1 MSSKFDPRKHHRP
14 FDRAQ
19 GRRSIRLPDYD
30 YSQPGAYFVTIVTWH
45 RECLFGEVVGGEM
58 KLNKIGE
65 IVRWEWLELP
75 KRLGFIELGAFVVM
89 PNHFHGILIFY
100 ETVGATR
107 QGLTDARS
115 GSVSFPRL
123 TTEGIDGS
131 PLPHGPKPASLG
143 TIMAQFKSRLTKRL
157 WKIPSLKGIPIW
169 QRNYYEH
176 IIRNEGDLQNKTDY
190 IEANPMLWNQ
200 DDENPVNVK
209 P

>member
-65 IVRWEWLELP
+65 IVQWEWLELP

-89 PNHFHGILIFY
+89 PNLFTAF
-100 ETVGATR
+100 
-107 QGLTDARS
+107 
-115 GSVSFPRL
+115 
-123 TTEGIDGS
+123 
-131 PLPHGPKPASLG
+131 
-143 TIMAQFKSRLTKRL
+143 
-157 WKIPSLKGIPIW
+157 
-169 QRNYYEH
+169 
-176 IIRNEGDLQNKTDY
+176 
-190 IEANPMLWNQ
+190 
-200 DDENPVNVK
+200 
-209 P
+209 